1 MRIAV
6 SPRSAL
12 WRLGFSRRNL
22 ELLLVLAG
30 LGIGWLAL
38 FTVQQAM
45 ERPDSVAQSTLLT
58 VVVAAL
64 FGHLAIR
71 FLAAAADP
79 FIFPV
84 ALLLNLLGLV
94 MIHRLDLT
102 EELRTAS
109 DETFAPTAPGQATWF
124 AVGIGLFAIVLLLL
138 RDHRQLQ
145 RYTFTSMVLGIVMLL
160 LPLVPLLG
168 VTLNGARLWIRIGSL
183 SFQPAEAAKILL
195 PVFFAG
201 YLARRRLNMLA
212 ISHRWLGIGIPRL
225 RDVGPIL
232 VAWAISLLV
241 LISQRDLGTSLLF
254 FGLFVGL
261 LYMATGQRTWLALGA
276 LLFTAGASAAYLL
289 FSHVKLRVSVW
300 LDPFAYAHD
309 EGYQL
314 AQALYGFASGG
325 IFGRGLGQGFSW
337 LVPYAKSDFI
347 LTSFGEELG
356 YAGLAALLL
365 LYAIIIQRILR
376 LSLIARDEFGKLL
389 SMGLALVLALQVF
402 VVLGGVSRL
411 IPLTGLTAPFLAA
424 GGSALVANWVMVALL
439 LRISSTT
446 AALNLPAGGA
456 A

>member
-1 MRIAV
+1 M
-6 SPRSAL
+6 SPLSAL
-12 WRLGFSRRNL
+12 GKLGLARRNV
-22 ELLLVLAG
+22 ELLLVLVSI
-30 LGIGWLAL
+30 GIGWLAL
-38 FTVQQAM
+38 YSVETAM
-45 ERPDSVAQSTLLT
+45 ERPGSVSTT
-58 VVVAAL
+58 VLATVLAASL
-64 FGHLAIR
+64 IGHLATRI
-71 FLAAAADP
+71 FAAAADP
-79 FIFPV
+79 YIYPV
-84 ALLLNLLGLV
+84 ALLINLLGLV

-102 EELRTAS
+102 DAIRTPEG
-109 DETFAPTAPGQATWF
+109 DTFTPTAPGQATWF
-124 AVGIGLFAIVLLLL
+124 AVGIVLFVLLLIL
-138 RDHRQLQ
+138 LKDHRQLQ
-145 RYTFTSMVLGIVMLL
+145 RYTFTSMVLGLVMLL
-160 LPLVPLLG
+160 LPLVPILG
-168 VTLNGARLWIRIGSL
+168 ITLNGARLWIRIGSL

-201 YLARRRLNMLA
+201 YLAKRRLNMLS
-212 ISHRWLGIGIPRL
+212 ISRRWMGIGLPRL
-225 RDVGPIL
+225 RDLGPIVL
-232 VAWAISLLV
+232 AWAVSLLV

-261 LYMATGQRTWLALGA
+261 LYMATGQRTWLALGG
-276 LLFTAGASAAYLL
+276 LMFMAGASAAYFL

-309 EGYQL
+309 EGFQL

-356 YAGLAALLL
+356 YAGLVALLV
-365 LYAIIIQRILR
+365 LYAIIIQRTVR

-389 SMGLALVLALQVF
+389 SMGLALVLSLQVF

-424 GGSALVANWVMVALL
+424 GGSALVANWLMVALL